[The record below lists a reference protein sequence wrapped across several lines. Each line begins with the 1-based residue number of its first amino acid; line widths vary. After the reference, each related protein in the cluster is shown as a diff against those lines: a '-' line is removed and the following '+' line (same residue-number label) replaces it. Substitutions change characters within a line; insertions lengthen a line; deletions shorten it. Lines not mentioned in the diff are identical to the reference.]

1 MTSTVPACRGE
12 LLPVPTPTT
21 PPELLLSTFWWKLF
35 VVIAPL
41 FNNLPL
47 TTSQVGCK
55 NLISFNFIKSQRGW
69 TSRQF
74 SKLTPQFS
82 LKKDAQGGGW
92 GVKWFWDDI
101 VYEFS
106 LFSKFDNLTNP
117 CVLWQTWTS
126 CSLELERYSLR
137 LSYSFKVCSS
147 NSLLACFSDIFIS
160 GKMLSFLYFA
170 LPEMK
175 VLEKYVIGP

>member
-47 TTSQVGCK
+47 TASQVGCK

-82 LKKDAQGGGW
+82 LKKDAQGGMGSEMILRW
-92 GVKWFWDDI
+92 H
-101 VYEFS
+101 S
-106 LFSKFDNLTNP
+106 L
-117 CVLWQTWTS
+117 W
-126 CSLELERYSLR
+126 
-137 LSYSFKVCSS
+137 
-147 NSLLACFSDIFIS
+147 IFIIFQIWQFDKS
-160 GKMLSFLYFA
+160 LCFVTNVNLMLTRA
-170 LPEMK
+170 RK
-175 VLEKYVIGP
+175 I